1 MGCEVSQHLL
11 ELLLGFGLQIAR
23 RADGLHH
30 ARGGDVLVQVLIQA
44 ALILCNIGNGHILQV
59 AVNGRVQDGNLL
71 FDGDGAVAVLLE
83 HLDDALTLG
92 QTGLGVG
99 VQVRAELGEALQ
111 LTILRVNQLQR
122 TGDLFHGLDLGV
134 AANAGNRDA
143 GVDGGADTRVEQLC
157 LKEDLTVGNG
167 NDVRRDIGGN
177 VARLRL
183 DDGQC
188 GQRAAALGV
197 TQLGCAFQQAAV
209 QVENV
214 AGVSLRVPGDGESA
228 ARAHGTRQRAWT
240 GHRR

>member
-1 MGCEVSQHLL
+1 M
-11 ELLLGFGLQIAR
+11 
-23 RADGLHH
+23 
-30 ARGGDVLVQVLIQA
+30 
-44 ALILCNIGNGHILQV
+44 
-59 AVNGRVQDGNLL
+59 NGRVQDGNLL

-83 HLDDALTLG
+83 HLDDALALG
-92 QTGLGVG
+92 QTRLGVG
-99 VQVRAELGEALQ
+99 VQVGAELGEALQ
-111 LTILRVNQLQR
+111 LTVLRVDQLQR
-122 TGDLFHGLDLGV
+122 TGDLLHGLDLGV
-134 AANAGNRDA
+134 AADTGNRDA
-143 GVDGGADTRVEQLC
+143 GVDGGADARVEQLR

-197 TQLGCAFQQAAV
+197 TQLGRALQQAGV

-214 AGVSLRVPGDGESA
+214 AGVSLASRADGESA
-228 ARAHGTRQRAWT
+228 ARAHGTPQRAWT

>member
-1 MGCEVSQHLL
+1 M
-11 ELLLGFGLQIAR
+11 
-23 RADGLHH
+23 
-30 ARGGDVLVQVLIQA
+30 
-44 ALILCNIGNGHILQV
+44 V
-59 AVNGRVQDGNLL
+59 AYRMATCI

-99 VQVRAELGEALQ
+99 VQVRAELGKALQ

-134 AANAGNRDA
+134 AADTGNRDA
-143 GVDGGADTRVEQLC
+143 GVDGGADARVEQLC
-157 LKEDLTVGNG
+157 LKEDLTVGDG
-167 NDVRRDIGGN
+167 DDVGGDVGGN

-197 TQLGCAFQQAAV
+197 TQLGRTLQQAAV
-209 QVENV
+209 QIENV
-214 AGVSLRVPGDGESA
+214 AGVGLASRGTTNQQR
-228 ARAHGTRQRAWT
+228 RAHGTRQRAWT